1 MVDHRKGGFEAPR
14 TAFLHANFYDRGG
27 SERVAIMEAHLLQ
40 GKGYP
45 VTCYAPIVDKGRCF
59 PEISRGLD
67 IRPLMV
73 TIPSP
78 ILKRTI
84 NRMLSFFTPIGRL
97 RDYDVSVCHNHPGPY
112 LGYRMKQAFE
122 RPYVCFVHAPWRRLY
137 PRPIDLETGWATD
150 VRATLME
157 TFPSLSWWKRIDM
170 VSIRD
175 ADAILTNSRKIAEE
189 VEEVYGRGDAEVCYP
204 AVEEYFRPLPP
215 KATSPILDGYG
226 LTRPILLSTNR
237 HAPQKRIDLL
247 ISLMPEVLKAHPEAT
262 LVITGKPVMYYT
274 NRLEELARK
283 LGVRRRVVFTG
294 GVSEE
299 GLISLY
305 NEADLYLY
313 AAVQEDFGFG
323 PIEAGACGTPT
334 IAWDDGG
341 PSETILD
348 GVTGYVV
355 TPYDEQEY
363 LERTVHLLGDE
374 GLRERMGLNAVRH
387 VRENFTWRGH
397 VEILEG
403 AIQRAIER

>member
-1 MVDHRKGGFEAPR
+1 MVDHTTEGMKAPR
-14 TAFLHANFYDRGG
+14 TAFYHANFYDKGG
-27 SERVAIMEAHLLQ
+27 SERVAIMQAHLLQ

-45 VTCYAPIVDKGRCF
+45 VTCYAPIVDKRRCF
-59 PEISRGLD
+59 PEISQRLD
-67 IRPLMV
+67 IRPLLV

-84 NRMLSFFTPIGRL
+84 NRMLSFFTPIDRFKE
-97 RDYDVSVCHNHPGPY
+97 YDISVCHNHPGPY
-112 LGYRMKQAFE
+112 LGYRIKHAFKK
-122 RPYVCFVHAPWRRLY
+122 PYICFIHAPWRRLY

-157 TFPSLSWWKRIDM
+157 TFPSLRWWKSIDM
-170 VSIRD
+170 VSIRG
-175 ADAILTNSRKIAEE
+175 ADAILTNSEKIADE
-189 VEEVYGRGDAEVCYP
+189 VEEIYGRGDAEVCYP

-215 KATSPILDGYG
+215 KATSYIVNKYR

-237 HAPQKRIDLL
+237 HAPQKRIDFL
-247 ISLMPEVLKAHPEAT
+247 IRLMPNVLKTHPQAT

-274 NRLEELARK
+274 KRLEGLAK
-283 LGVRRRVVFTG
+283 ELGVRKRAVFTRS
-294 GVSEE
+294 VSEE
-299 GLISLY
+299 DLISLY

-341 PSETILD
+341 PSETILN
-348 GVTGYVV
+348 GVTGHAV

-363 LERTVHLLGDE
+363 LEKTIRVLGDE
-374 GLRERMGLNAVRH
+374 GLRERMGLDAVRH
-387 VRENFTWRGH
+387 VRENFTWRKH
-397 VEILEG
+397 AETLER
-403 AIQRAIER
+403 AIQRVIN